1 MGKLDIFGFNLFMLD
16 WLFFLIWGLFG
27 VILLLINLLV
37 GFCNFIFLGWFL
49 LLFIVI
55 FLFFN
60 GLFDIGWNGILFWCF
75 LLF

>member
-1 MGKLDIFGFNLFMLD
+1 MGKLDIFGFSLFMLD

-49 LLFIVI
+49 FLFIVI